1 MTSALRL
8 HVGVLGHSR
17 GLKLRHVSCTA
28 HRRNLSDGH
37 KKTLHEVCL
46 MEFITSTGSLDKW
59 GSFYRQLIVFFPL
72 LGAWGEAKSLD
83 YFRIYNVCCC
93 KAPPGWESPEFEPWA
108 GAVGAGAGSAGTSEQ
123 ADGGNVPNSDEE
135 DVLGRCMYEYI
146 YIIYIYS
153 FQPGSWLLV
162 VGVLTFS
169 HCHTVAFQAFLAV
182 PSWLRSPNLLC
193 LRRSPKQ
200 RCRRRR
206 WTP

>member
-1 MTSALRL
+1 MSVLFQCPPTYEMTSALRL

-146 YIIYIYS
+146 YIIYI
-153 FQPGSWLLV
+153 
-162 VGVLTFS
+162 
-169 HCHTVAFQAFLAV
+169 
-182 PSWLRSPNLLC
+182 
-193 LRRSPKQ
+193 
-200 RCRRRR
+200 
-206 WTP
+206 